1 MKETHSRMTLHKIFI
16 VYINTIYYV
25 ATKSEIHELQERL
38 KYRVFS
44 TMINLS
50 FDMNMNTNTNTTC
63 ARKMALND
71 KRRFLSQMKYHKK
84 V

>member
-1 MKETHSRMTLHKIFI
+1 MVT
-16 VYINTIYYV
+16 
-25 ATKSEIHELQERL
+25 TKNEIHELKERL

-63 ARKMALND
+63 ARNGT
-71 KRRFLSQMKYHKK
+71 
-84 V
+84 